1 MKRVIG
7 LFSLY
12 MCAVMMLSAQTGS
25 FTIHGNL
32 EGMTNRHQLFLF
44 NMENGA
50 YHIDTLSVGQGTF
63 TYKGSCNGREQRL
76 LILSDTLTMNEFRRK
91 SEGKR
96 VAMYGDF
103 NLSIFVHP
111 QADIELSGNAS
122 DFPFIRLKDAR
133 NPINEDYMEVKL
145 LGEKEQKEINRLH
158 YVANEAFWNGGKE
171 AAKVYENQMEELR
184 ESIARKQKAWI
195 ASHPD
200 KEYAACLYTATGM
213 YEDSAEALKA
223 QYEKFALP
231 VRQSV
236 YGQALAEKIRGMEAI
251 VPGAEAPAFTMRDVI
266 SGKDLS
272 LSHYKGKYV
281 IIDFWGSWC
290 GPCRKSHPHLLQLY
304 SRYKEKGLSIV
315 GIAADHKD
323 EVIRKA
329 ASEDGLLW
337 PQLNMYEK
345 RAGQPEIN
353 KAYNVSAFPSKF
365 LINPDGKIEA
375 IFVGDTK
382 EIDSLLEKL
391 LGD

>member
-1 MKRVIG
+1 M
-7 LFSLY
+7 
-12 MCAVMMLSAQTGS
+12 
-25 FTIHGNL
+25 
-32 EGMTNRHQLFLF
+32 
-44 NMENGA
+44 
-50 YHIDTLSVGQGTF
+50 
-63 TYKGSCNGREQRL
+63 
-76 LILSDTLTMNEFRRK
+76 
-91 SEGKR
+91 
-96 VAMYGDF
+96 
-103 NLSIFVHP
+103 
-111 QADIELSGNAS
+111 
-122 DFPFIRLKDAR
+122 
-133 NPINEDYMEVKL
+133 
-145 LGEKEQKEINRLH
+145 
-158 YVANEAFWNGGKE
+158 
-171 AAKVYENQMEELR
+171 
-184 ESIARKQKAWI
+184 
-195 ASHPD
+195 
-200 KEYAACLYTATGM
+200 
-213 YEDSAEALKA
+213 
-223 QYEKFALP
+223 
-231 VRQSV
+231 RQSV